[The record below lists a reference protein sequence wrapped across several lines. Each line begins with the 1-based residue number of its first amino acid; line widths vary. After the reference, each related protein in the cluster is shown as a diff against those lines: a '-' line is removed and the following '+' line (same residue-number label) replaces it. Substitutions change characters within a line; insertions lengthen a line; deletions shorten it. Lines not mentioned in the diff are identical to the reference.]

1 VSTLAHVF
9 EARGLATVVLASIRP
24 VVAKMHPP
32 RALYCEFPLGRPLG
46 YPADPEFQHEVLS
59 RAFALLDAESVPV
72 LADHP
77 VVIEESTEALACSMP
92 ARFDPSLP
100 ACVDEA
106 NGMRRA
112 YDREL
117 EARGVSSVGRSV
129 DADGVPAALGLL
141 QQIADGADWKSVEL
155 PGGNTIELVHDIR
168 TYYEEAS
175 IQLVDDPTFGGTAAE
190 AWFYE
195 ETEAG
200 KTVLAARRAIQEAE
214 AAFPIWF
221 YMAPGHR

>member
-9 EARGLATVVLASIRP
+9 EARGLSTIVLASMRP
-24 VVAKMHPP
+24 VVEKIHPP

-46 YPADPEFQHEVLS
+46 RPADPEFQHDVLT
-59 RAFALLDAESVPV
+59 RAFALLDAESGPV

-77 VVIEESTEALACSMP
+77 VVIEESAEALACAMP
-92 ARFDPSLP
+92 PRFDPSLP

-106 NGMRRA
+106 NGLRRA

-117 EARGVSSVGRSV
+117 AARGVSSVGRAV
-129 DADGVPAALGLL
+129 DADGVPTALELL
-141 QQIADGADWKSVEL
+141 QQIADGADWKGVDL

-175 IQLVDDPTFGGTAAE
+175 IQLVDDPTFGGRAAE

-195 ETEAG
+195 QTEAG
-200 KTVLAARRAIQEAE
+200 RTVLAARSAIQEAG